1 MQATLSQSN
10 DTRSSLVSLGQNH
23 GYRFEGD
30 TAILNAELA
39 FVRSFAEET
48 RASTGPL
55 SDQGGPTG
63 QGEHWALQLWA
74 CETPHQGGPLRG
86 IKVAEAALALPQQGE
101 HDYLEASAFAQLPP
115 AQRAYSMV
123 LVLASGSAGTYDQ
136 VHDFSNYPA
145 RQQFAAPHL
154 EGSVGYRF
162 EDDALVLQAEGVRNP
177 RAEDN
182 LSGSLSLQLW
192 ALREPYA
199 GGAFEGVLLG
209 SAELERLA
217 GQSEEHAIE
226 RRVARAQAPE
236 GEWQLALMLREWT
249 EAAGYLTRDF
259 CNFADAY
266 RVESTYGAQP
276 AAVETYRAQSSD
288 EPPFF
293 AALDEQPRNENG
305 AAAAQHD
312 DGRASEAEADAGR
325 LAAAQRA
332 EEQARQGDLAA
343 RAEETARAELA
354 ARTAALKAREEEAAR
369 AAAST
374 QEQERA
380 REQQRARAAD
390 QARQDEAARAEASAR
405 AEANARA
412 EQVARDAEAAERA
425 TAATRDAAETERAS
439 ALARAATARAD
450 AEAEAAARAAMAQ
463 RAGKPAPVAK
473 TTRSEAGSAAK
484 PTATAS
490 GNGAKKVAPQAVA
503 APSEPRAREEAP
515 RASTA
520 VRVSVQ
526 TASVDEL
533 AGVPG
538 LNKKLAA
545 AIVRARPFNSLDDLR
560 QVRGIGDKMLQ
571 QLRSSL
577 TL

>member
-1 MQATLSQSN
+1 MQAPHSQSSH
-10 DTRSSLVSLGQNH
+10 TRSSLVSLGQNH

-39 FVRSFAEET
+39 IGSLA
-48 RASTGPL
+48 
-55 SDQGGPTG
+55 DQDVSSRL
-63 QGEHWALQLWA
+63 GEHWALQLWA
-74 CETPHQGGPLRG
+74 CETPHEGGPLRG
-86 IKVAEAALALPQQGE
+86 IKVAEAALALPQQGD
-101 HDYLEASAFAQLPP
+101 HDYLETSAFAQLPP

-162 EDDALVLQAEGVRNP
+162 EGDALVLQAEGVNNP
-177 RAEDN
+177 RAADN

-209 SAELERLA
+209 SAELDRLA
-217 GQSEEHAIE
+217 GQSEERGIE
-226 RRVARAQAPE
+226 RRVALAQAPA

-259 CNFADAY
+259 CNFANAY
-266 RVESTYGAQP
+266 RVESSDGAEP
-276 AAVETYRAQSSD
+276 VAPVVVETYSAQTS
-288 EPPFF
+288 
-293 AALDEQPRNENG
+293 DEQPHELARHEQPREQVG
-305 AAAAQHD
+305 AAAQSD
-312 DGRASEAEADAGR
+312 DSRGNEPTADAAD
-325 LAAAQRA
+325 LAAERA
-332 EEQARQGDLAA
+332 EEQARQADL
-343 RAEETARAELA
+343 TARAEA
-354 ARTAALKAREEEAAR
+354 AAQVER
-369 AAAST
+369 AA
-374 QEQERA
+374 QK
-380 REQQRARAAD
+380 
-390 QARQDEAARAEASAR
+390 AEASAR
-405 AEANARA
+405 AEK
-412 EQVARDAEAAERA
+412 VAREAELAERA
-425 TAATRDAAETERAS
+425 IAAAREAESAARTS
-439 ALARAATARAD
+439 AAARAATARAQ
-450 AEAEAAARAAMAQ
+450 AEAEARAAMAV

-473 TTRSEAGSAAK
+473 TTRVEAASAAPKATASASGSAAK
-484 PTATAS
+484 KA
-490 GNGAKKVAPQAVA
+490 APQAVTAAA
-503 APSEPRAREEAP
+503 APA
-515 RASTA
+515 A

-526 TASVDEL
+526 TASVEEL

-545 AIVRARPFNSLDDLR
+545 AIVRARPFTSLDDLR

-571 QLRSSL
+571 QLRASL